1 MKLPWKRP
9 LLDDEQLQH
18 FINTSTTIL
27 KRDMT
32 SLFGVSHNGKRDLQK
47 VYGYP
52 DEGSLTYDYFY
63 TQYQLNGVANR
74 IVSMPARSCWR
85 DGAELREDPEAND
98 VLFADEMAALD
109 RAGLFDAL
117 EECDILNR
125 LGEYAVLYI
134 GLPDTNDTALAI
146 EKKGSESDLEDIY
159 FAAYSQ
165 DSAVIAKYDTEI
177 TSPRYG
183 LPETY
188 TLTPT
193 GITSGTTAAD
203 QRQSITAHWSRVV
216 HMAEGSLGNKLTG
229 IPALKPIINRV
240 LDLEKTTGGAAE
252 AFYRNAAQKLTFAV
266 DKEYKISEDQFKAF
280 QSDMEDFINQWKNAI
295 GATGLKVNSLEVP
308 MADPKPATE
317 AAWSFIA
324 AYTGVSRRIWTGEG
338 SGQLTGNEDKASFN
352 QLISDRQKQ
361 LCAGWL
367 LTGLRAIEKAG
378 LIKMP
383 AKFVITWPL
392 PTAMDE
398 ETESKVNLN
407 NAKAAEARA
416 GAIAAYVMA
425 PGAESIIPPKEFLTT
440 VMALEGEALDRL
452 VAELGEMKGVGDGE
466 LEDGDE

>member
-1 MKLPWKRP
+1 MKPFWKRP
-9 LLDDEQLQH
+9 LLDDEQLQR

-32 SLFGVSHNGKRDLQK
+32 SLFGVSHNGNRDLQK

-74 IVSMPARSCWR
+74 IVNMPARSCWR
-85 DGAELREDPEAND
+85 DGAELREDPDANA
-98 VLFADEMAALD
+98 VIFTDEMAALD

-134 GLPDTNDTALAI
+134 GLPDTNDTSQPI
-146 EKKGSESDLEDIY
+146 EKKGSENDLENIY

-165 DSAVIAKYDTEI
+165 DSAVINKYDEDI
-177 TSPRYG
+177 ASPRYG

-193 GITSGTTAAD
+193 GLVSGSTASD

-216 HMAEGSLGNKLTG
+216 HMAEGSLGNRLFG

-266 DKEYKISEDQFKAF
+266 DKEYKLDGPALEAF

-295 GATGLKVNSLEVP
+295 GATGLKVDSLEVP
-308 MADPKPATE
+308 MADPTPATK
-317 AAWSFIA
+317 AAWTFIA
-324 AYTGVSRRIWTGEG
+324 AYTGVSQRIWTGEG

-367 LTGLRAIEKAG
+367 LTALKAIEKAG
-378 LIKMP
+378 LVTLPVKY
-383 AKFVITWPL
+383 VITWPL

-407 NAKAAEARA
+407 NAKAAQARA
-416 GAIAAYVMA
+416 EAIAAYVMA
-425 PGAESIIPPKEFLTT
+425 VGAESIIPPKEFLTT
-440 VMALEGEALDRL
+440 VLALEGEALDRL
-452 VAELGEMKGVGDGE
+452 TAELGGMIDRGDGN